1 MFIHRFGT
9 LAHLLAYTEIREKK
23 KQIDYSSLVAQL
35 IREKSKRNR
44 RRRRKH
50 SKKTLNK
57 IPDSNL
63 TTDDEEYK
71 TDDDGKGS
79 LKSSD
84 TDDVKPS
91 DYGNVFGEVI
101 QKLKSGKFILIIKI
115 FNLNCLFNMISFD
128 RSITN
133 RKNSENYT

>member
-35 IREKSKRNR
+35 IREKSRRNGR
-44 RRRRKH
+44 RRRRRH
-50 SKKTLNK
+50 YLNK
-57 IPDSNL
+57 VKDRISDSNL

-79 LKSSD
+79 MKSSD

-91 DYGNVFGEVI
+91 EYGNVFGEVM
-101 QKLKSGKFILIIKI
+101 QNLKSGKYI
-115 FNLNCLFNMISFD
+115 LFNQSYI
-128 RSITN
+128 
-133 RKNSENYT
+133 